1 MATDELAAKL
11 NRRNLINESSVDEGD
26 GEVPKIQP
34 SMKVFN
40 PYTEFPEF
48 SRKEI
53 QGYEKKFKE
62 YDTSRDKYIDFEEL
76 KVMMEK
82 LGSPQTHLALKAM
95 IREVDEDNDNKISF
109 REFLLIFRKAKAGE
123 LENCSGLLDL
133 YTQLNEID
141 VDEVGV
147 GGASKFFQAK
157 INEQSKGAKFEEEIK
172 AEQEEKKMQA
182 EEKKKRRAD
191 FAAKAQIFASQ

>member
-62 YDTSRDKYIDFEEL
+62 
-76 KVMMEK
+76 
-82 LGSPQTHLALKAM
+82 
-95 IREVDEDNDNKISF
+95 
-109 REFLLIFRKAKAGE
+109 
-123 LENCSGLLDL
+123 
-133 YTQLNEID
+133 
-141 VDEVGV
+141 
-147 GGASKFFQAK
+147 
-157 INEQSKGAKFEEEIK
+157 
-172 AEQEEKKMQA
+172 
-182 EEKKKRRAD
+182 
-191 FAAKAQIFASQ
+191 